1 MSARKFTA
9 RECRQMVHALRLAK
23 NRIENRAGRF
33 ICLTLDSLVLHGEIQ
48 QRTADLLREMVMER
62 ISPYGSLDSWVAAN
76 VELQP
81 AKFGGKAF
89 AEDIRKHRIKWLD
102 LLIKEFTDPAKVTP

>member
-1 MSARKFTA
+1 MSTRKFTA

-23 NRIENRAGRF
+23 RRIESRTGRF

-62 ISPYGSLDSWVAAN
+62 ISPYPSLDTWIAAN
-76 VELQP
+76 TRVEP
-81 AKFGGKAF
+81 SRFGSKAF
-89 AEDIRKHRIKWLD
+89 VEDVRQHRVKWID
-102 LLIKEFTDPAKVTP
+102 LLIKEFTDLAKVAS